1 MVAAKR
7 RAKQTWADLE
17 NADTPAAADTS
28 GAVLG
33 SWWWQQRWHGPQ
45 FAHLVQRAQF
55 CHANI
60 FADDLGGELVCCDA
74 RRWRAAHWTPRRRC
88 LAGHGR
94 GLRQD
99 PAVPSASPRWTAA
112 RGRHAGTRQSRG
124 HVARGSVGNSVTMP
138 LDSWPQLCGGAAIS
152 CHQRRMEVAEVA
164 VVVM

>member
-74 RRWRAAHWTPRRRC
+74 RRWRLHTGRRAAAAWLDTAEAYVRIPQCPAPVPGGPRRGADTR
-88 LAGHGR
+88 GHGSH
-94 GLRQD
+94 GD
-99 PAVPSASPRWTAA
+99 TW
-112 RGRHAGTRQSRG
+112 
-124 HVARGSVGNSVTMP
+124 HVAVWGTV
-138 LDSWPQLCGGAAIS
+138 
-152 CHQRRMEVAEVA
+152 
-164 VVVM
+164 